1 MSLEKQYII
10 PNHPNFTISVHGTV
24 ERRKER
30 TEVHWRKVDEAP
42 GIPFVELDGVIV
54 SIPKLL
60 VETFV
65 GNFPG
70 KIISRKGIPDLWT
83 RSGDLEY
90 KVDNVQYDPS
100 DGSIIYL
107 NGVKFKS
114 IPGFSRYVISEDGII
129 YDIQTE
135 RFMHHT
141 YASDHYKLISLFSD
155 EGPKIRHLVHLF
167 VYITYIGEL
176 KPGFVI
182 DHKDADVFN
191 NHWTNLQQITQAE
204 NVRKSFEMK
213 HRKGAICTVPQIEE
227 TCKLMSEGIYSAKE
241 MADMVG
247 IPEEDFKKYRR
258 LLVAIKFGNSY
269 KDIASK
275 YNIDNY
281 NPASRSL
288 LSQNQKNQVIEDVK
302 NGMRMS
308 ELVAKYKV
316 DEQVIRRVYK
326 NIPGVGMSKKA
337 LSEDTVNQILTDVSS
352 GMPGP
357 QIQSKYN
364 ISGQT
369 LWIIKRGEY
378 FKTRSR
384 GYRVGK
390 NPS

>member
-42 GIPFVELDGVIV
+42 GIPFVELDGVVV

-70 KIISRKGIPDLWT
+70 KIVSRTGDITTWR

-90 KVDNVQYDPS
+90 AVDSMNKDPE

-107 NGVKFKS
+107 NGMSFKS
-114 IPGFSRYVISEDGII
+114 IPGFSRYVISENGII
-129 YDIQTE
+129 YDIQTR

-155 EGPKIRHLVHLF
+155 EGPKIRHPVHVF

-176 KPGFVI
+176 RPGFVI
-182 DHKDADVFN
+182 DHKDVNVFN

-204 NVRKSFEMK
+204 NVRRSFELK
-213 HRKGAICTVPQIEE
+213 NRKGALCTLPQIEE

-241 MADMVG
+241 IADMVG
-247 IPEEDFKKYRR
+247 IPEKDFQKYRD
-258 LLVAIKFGNSY
+258 LLRAIKFGSSY
-269 KDIASK
+269 KDIAAK
-275 YNIDNY
+275 YNVKNY
-281 NPASRSL
+281 KPMYGRSL
-288 LSQNQKNQVIEDVK
+288 LTQNQKNQIIEDVK
-302 NGMRMS
+302 NGARMA
-308 ELVAKYKV
+308 ELVEKYKV

-326 NIPGVGMSKKA
+326 DMPGVGMAKKA
-337 LSEDTVNQILTDVSS
+337 LSEETVSQILSDAGNGLS
-352 GMPGP
+352 GP

-364 ISGQT
+364 ISSHT
-369 LWIIKRGEY
+369 LWVIKRGEY
-378 FKTRSR
+378 FKTRPR
-384 GYRVGK
+384 GYRLGK
-390 NPS
+390 SG